1 MTKHD
6 GPTSEALVATD
17 RAARY
22 GKQLASHLGRK
33 ASTEWDEESGRGSV
47 LFSGGR
53 GRAELSVEDGGLLM
67 RVYATPGA
75 DDNLEDVL
83 GRHLVRFGARDELV
97 VTWTRADG
105 SRGTEQRLREGE
117 TTDSSA

>member
-1 MTKHD
+1 MTNHD
-6 GPTSEALVATD
+6 EPTSEALVATD

-22 GKQLASHLGRK
+22 GKQLTSHLGRK
-33 ASTEWDEESGRGSV
+33 ASTEWDEESGQGSV
-47 LFSGGR
+47 LFSGDR
-53 GRAELSVEDGGLLM
+53 GRAELTAQDRGLVM
-67 RVYATPGA
+67 RVYAAAGS

-97 VTWTRADG
+97 VRWTRADG
-105 SRGTEQRLREGE
+105 SPGTEQRLSEGE